1 MTYDNVPV
9 REASRLAADGA
20 QLVDVREP
28 DEFATGSLPGAVNI
42 PLSQLPA
49 RYSELNPN
57 RRVVLLCRSG
67 GRSATAAE
75 FLANQRFREVT
86 NLAGGILA
94 L

>member
-1 MTYDNVPV
+1 
-9 REASRLAADGA
+9 
-20 QLVDVREP
+20 
-28 DEFATGSLPGAVNI
+28 VNI

-49 RYSELNPN
+49 RFSELNPN
-57 RRVVLLCRSG
+57 RRVALLCRSG

-94 L
+94 V